1 MRCSQ
6 EPETRIFGLS
16 CALVALI
23 EMSQTAE
30 ISMKL
35 TYPPFVRASRYSP
48 SVARIAGSQRM
59 ILLLLAMG
67 CILSAGVWAQES
79 SETVVIDKQTLQ
91 LMVQRIDQLEAR
103 VNQLEAERSSFL
115 VHSLGD
121 RDNASESRAPIG
133 FISRCS

>member
-6 EPETRIFGLS
+6 EPETRIFGLL

-67 CILSAGVWAQES
+67 CILSAES
-79 SETVVIDKQTLQ
+79 VG
-91 LMVQRIDQLEAR
+91 AR
-103 VNQLEAERSSFL
+103 VIGNRSHRQADAATDGAANRPTGSK
-115 VHSLGD
+115 
-121 RDNASESRAPIG
+121 SEPVGGGKI
-133 FISRCS
+133 